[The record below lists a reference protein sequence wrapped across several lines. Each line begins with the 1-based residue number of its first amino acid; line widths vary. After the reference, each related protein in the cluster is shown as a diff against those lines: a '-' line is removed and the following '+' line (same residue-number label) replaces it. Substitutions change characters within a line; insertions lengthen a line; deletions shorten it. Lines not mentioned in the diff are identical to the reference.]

1 MVTTTDFNVTEA
13 GFRAVIQTCWNLDI
27 AVSEQQRQLDAAC
40 ETIAILHH
48 RLDHLTEVANRS
60 YS

>member
-1 MVTTTDFNVTEA
+1 MVTTKEFNITEA
-13 GFRAVIQTCWNLDI
+13 GFRAVIETCWNLDT

-48 RLDHLTEVANRS
+48 RLNHLTEVTNRS